1 MIKFKNFIKYFF
13 GLQIIILLLL
23 IWPIFRFKFGTLYAE
38 RIGHLAN
45 TFDNYIYSRNTR
57 GKFELAIFHIN
68 SSISNK
74 ELYRLWKKSQ
84 KKIFFS
90 DLAKII
96 IHSSK
101 KFKIGKKLIID
112 WDEMETIPK
121 KSNIKEKYI
130 EFDKKFFLN
139 GELTLKKYNIKK
151 PFICITSR
159 DSAYLDTKTDKNYH
173 DFIDT
178 DFRKFDESINYLI
191 NKGNS
196 VIRVTKKTNIDYQ
209 NQSKKYFFLTEDRTD
224 SSDVFF
230 LSQSKY
236 NIFGSYNGITNLSA
250 IFRKKSLY
258 LNFVPFSLKDLT
270 TISKNS
276 VFIPKKIFSIKENR
290 FLKFYEIN
298 NLINS
303 EYNIHYQGNFFQ
315 DKNLKVVDNTVTE
328 MLDTIKEF
336 DKSYDQIFE
345 KSENHLQ
352 DKFWNSF
359 SDANG
364 IRFLK
369 DELCIKI
376 SDSFLENNEELI

>member
-1 MIKFKNFIKYFF
+1 MKKISKFFKYII
-13 GLQIIILLLL
+13 GLKIIIISLLL
-23 IWPIFRFKFGTLYAE
+23 WPIIRLKYGILYAE

-45 TFDNYIYSRNTR
+45 TFDNYIYSRNSR
-57 GKFELAIFHIN
+57 GILEFAFFHIN
-68 SSISNK
+68 SSVSNT
-74 ELYRLWKKSQ
+74 ELLRLWKLKQ
-84 KKIFFS
+84 TKILFS
-90 DLAKII
+90 KIGEI
-96 IHSSK
+96 VLHTSK
-101 KFKIGKKLIID
+101 RFGIGKKLIID
-112 WDEMETIPK
+112 WNEMETIPK

-178 DFRKFDESINYLI
+178 DFRKFDDSINYLI

-196 VIRVTKKTNIDYQ
+196 VIRVTKKTNIEYQ
-209 NQSKKYFFLTEDRTD
+209 NQSKKYFFLTESRTD

-236 NIFGSYNGITNLSA
+236 NIFGSYHGITNLSA

-258 LNFVPFSLKDLT
+258 LNFIPFSLKDLT

-328 MLDTIKEF
+328 MLDTIIEF
-336 DKSYDQIFE
+336 DKSYDQNFE
-345 KSENHLQ
+345 KSDSYLQ

-359 SDANG
+359 SDTNE
-364 IRFLK
+364 ITFLK

-376 SDSFLENNEELI
+376 SDSFLKNNEELI